1 MVNFCIAFI
10 WIMLLVL
17 PAIWLLLGLAYA
29 LNKILPPGTPWI
41 SDFSMDI
48 GTSLLNMM
56 NNCASTGDLKLATRS
71 AIFVSGLLNGIL
83 HWHLLAFSI
92 VWVVLICVLL
102 SAVEN

>member
-1 MVNFCIAFI
+1 MVDFCIAFI
-10 WIMLLVL
+10 WIMVLVW

-29 LNKILPPGTPWI
+29 LNKILPPGTPLI
-41 SDFSMDI
+41 SDLSMDV
-48 GTSLLNMM
+48 GTSLLNLI
-56 NNCASTGDLKLATRS
+56 NNCASTGDRKIATRS
-71 AIFVSGLLNGIL
+71 AIFVSGFITGII